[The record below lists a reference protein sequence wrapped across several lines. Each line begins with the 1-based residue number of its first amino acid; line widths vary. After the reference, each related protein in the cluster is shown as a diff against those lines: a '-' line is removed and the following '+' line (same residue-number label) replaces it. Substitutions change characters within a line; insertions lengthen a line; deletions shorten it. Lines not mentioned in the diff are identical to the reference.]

1 MVLSSGAATRHSSA
15 TFSVGCSPRIIIIEG
30 AVQLLWLTAV
40 LIVVRLGLNYATVII
55 IYLLI
60 FFIFI
65 IFSSCSGVT
74 LSLQLTLAAWVLEG
88 RDRLWR
94 SASPLLHY
102 DDGSFAVLAREHVGA
117 HVINDTTIIVVVAM

>member
-1 MVLSSGAATRHSSA
+1 M
-15 TFSVGCSPRIIIIEG
+15 
-30 AVQLLWLTAV
+30 LLLTTV

-65 IFSSCSGVT
+65 IFSRSSVSF
-74 LSLQLTLAAWVLEG
+74 SLQWSLAAWVLEG
-88 RDRLWR
+88 RDGLWR
-94 SASPLLHY
+94 PASPLLHY
-102 DDGSFAVLAREHVGA
+102 DDGSFAILAREHVGA